1 MNDPST
7 PPASVPPKGQPTAV
21 PDANA
26 SSEAANASPTAPAAA
41 PASAVQSEAPA
52 VSSPAA
58 PAGASTEDD
67 KHADAAVSLTRR
79 RGWDVRWPES
89 LQTREGRQ
97 KLAMGVL
104 AALLLLQ
111 WWNTRT
117 DISDLR
123 RELAQRLQ
131 SGENLNTQT
140 KLIANRV
147 DDEVKAL
154 QGKVAV
160 LEAKQVESQGQQLA
174 LEQLYQDL
182 AKNRDD
188 WALAEVEQV
197 LSTASQQLQ
206 LAGNVRGALIALQ
219 NADARLSRADRP
231 QFIAVRRAIARDVD
245 NLKSLPS
252 VDLTGIAVR
261 IDALIGQVD
270 LIPLLSDEKPFVVA
284 PPPKSKLSK
293 DAIKDSGKEGRDAKS
308 SAADDWR
315 TALLQRWTAWSS
327 ELWNEIRQ
335 LVRVRSV
342 NNPEALLLSPEEA
355 FFARENLKLR
365 LLNARMA
372 LLSRNDS
379 AFRSDLLEA
388 DRALLRYFDTRA
400 RQTQA
405 AHEIIRQGKKN
416 LALARATPG
425 LVATVGVM
433 TARPGAINVIPGSA
447 HCTLDLRHEDDA
459 VRAGALEADRK
470 STRLN
475 SSHVS
480 ESRMPSSA

>member
-1 MNDPST
+1 MSEPST
-7 PPASVPPKGQPTAV
+7 PTSSVSPPEPVAT
-21 PDANA
+21 
-26 SSEAANASPTAPAAA
+26 SAAQTSAAHAAA
-41 PASAVQSEAPA
+41 PLADA
-52 VSSPAA
+52 PAA
-58 PAGASTEDD
+58 PAHPEAPTAASAAPATEGDPNTP
-67 KHADAAVSLTRR
+67 AAPAP
-79 RGWDVRWPES
+79 GRWPEWRPRMPAS
-89 LQTREGRQ
+89 LESRDSRQ
-97 KLAMGVL
+97 RLAIGLLVFLL
-104 AALLLLQ
+104 ALQ
-111 WWNTRT
+111 WWTSRT

-231 QFIAVRRAIARDVD
+231 QFIAVRRAIARDID

-284 PPPKSKLSK
+284 PSPKSKLSK
-293 DAIKDSGKEGRDAKS
+293 DATKDSGKEDRNAKA

-327 ELWNEIRQ
+327 DLWNEIRQ

-400 RQTQA
+400 RPTQA
-405 AHEIIRQGKKN
+405 AHEIIRQLQDSVLN
-416 LALARATPG
+416 IDMPTLSHSLA
-425 LVATVGVM
+425 
-433 TARPGAINVIPGSA
+433 
-447 HCTLDLRHEDDA
+447 A
-459 VRAGALEADRK
+459 VRQ
-470 STRLN
+470 
-475 SSHVS
+475 
-480 ESRMPSSA
+480 SRSRP

>member
-1 MNDPST
+1 M
-7 PPASVPPKGQPTAV
+7 PAS
-21 PDANA
+21 
-26 SSEAANASPTAPAAA
+26 
-41 PASAVQSEAPA
+41 
-52 VSSPAA
+52 
-58 PAGASTEDD
+58 
-67 KHADAAVSLTRR
+67 L
-79 RGWDVRWPES
+79 ES
-89 LQTREGRQ
+89 RDSRQ
-97 KLAMGVL
+97 RLAIGLLVFLL
-104 AALLLLQ
+104 ALQ
-111 WWNTRT
+111 WWTSRT

-231 QFIAVRRAIARDVD
+231 QFIAVRRAIARDID

-284 PPPKSKLSK
+284 PSPKSKLSK
-293 DAIKDSGKEGRDAKS
+293 DA
-308 SAADDWR
+308 
-315 TALLQRWTAWSS
+315 WSS
-327 ELWNEIRQ
+327 DLWNEIRQ

-400 RQTQA
+400 RPTQA
-405 AHEIIRQGKKN
+405 AHEIIRQLQDSVLN
-416 LALARATPG
+416 IDLPTLSHSLA
-425 LVATVGVM
+425 
-433 TARPGAINVIPGSA
+433 
-447 HCTLDLRHEDDA
+447 A
-459 VRAGALEADRK
+459 VRQ
-470 STRLN
+470 
-475 SSHVS
+475 
-480 ESRMPSSA
+480 SRSRP

>member
-1 MNDPST
+1 M
-7 PPASVPPKGQPTAV
+7 PASLE
-21 PDANA
+21 
-26 SSEAANASPTAPAAA
+26 SREA
-41 PASAVQSEAPA
+41 
-52 VSSPAA
+52 
-58 PAGASTEDD
+58 
-67 KHADAAVSLTRR
+67 
-79 RGWDVRWPES
+79 
-89 LQTREGRQ
+89 RQ
-97 KLAMGVL
+97 KLAIGVL
-104 AALLLLQ
+104 AVLLALQ
-111 WWNTRT
+111 WWSART

-160 LEAKQVESQGQQLA
+160 LEAKQIESQGQQLA

-188 WALAEVEQV
+188 WALAEIEQV

-219 NADARLSRADRP
+219 NADARLNRADRP
-231 QFIAVRRAIARDVD
+231 QFIAVRRAIARDIE
-245 NLKSLPS
+245 NLKGLPS
-252 VDLTGIAVR
+252 VDLTGISVR

-270 LIPLLSDEKPFVVA
+270 MIPLMADEKPSIVA
-284 PPPKSKLSK
+284 SSPKSRLSK
-293 DAIKDSGKEGRDAKS
+293 EGNKDAGKDSKDGKEAQ
-308 SAADDWR
+308 DDWR
-315 TALLQRWTAWSS
+315 SALLHRWTSWSS
-327 ELWNEIRQ
+327 DLWNEVRQ

-342 NNPEALLLSPEEA
+342 NTPDALLLSPEEA
-355 FFARENLKLR
+355 FFAREKLKLR

-405 AHEIIRQGKKN
+405 AHEIIRQLQDSVLN
-416 LALARATPG
+416 IDMPTLSHSLA
-425 LVATVGVM
+425 
-433 TARPGAINVIPGSA
+433 
-447 HCTLDLRHEDDA
+447 A
-459 VRAGALEADRK
+459 VRQ
-470 STRLN
+470 
-475 SSHVS
+475 
-480 ESRMPSSA
+480 SRSIP